1 MKKCKKLFKSS
12 SHFGSRKST
21 PKMGVGAVVIA
32 KMNEA
37 KRWCPFW
44 GSGNDSQNGSRI
56 LCVLWKAWLGIS
68 TPEMKICNRKP
79 LNSDL
84 KTLLQ
89 SVSCFLQ
96 FKTQK
101 WHSAVE
107 TLDCTQIQFTS
118 GNSKSQC
125 ANCGQYM
132 PVRVRDYRQDNSSEL
147 IIVRN
152 VHFLM
157 AGG

>member
-68 TPEMKICNRKP
+68 TPKMKICNRKP

-84 KTLLQ
+84 KTLLAKRVLSHAIQ
-89 SVSCFLQ
+89 NTEMAFCCGDPRLGRPQLASLILEACPTTKSGV
-96 FKTQK
+96 
-101 WHSAVE
+101 AVMRGFQALASW
-107 TLDCTQIQFTS
+107 TI
-118 GNSKSQC
+118 SQQ
-125 ANCGQYM
+125 G
-132 PVRVRDYRQDNSSEL
+132 L
-147 IIVRN
+147 IV
-152 VHFLM
+152 
-157 AGG
+157 

>member
-1 MKKCKKLFKSS
+1 MAWFEFWVLAHIFFILYSVWKNAKKLFKSS

-68 TPEMKICNRKP
+68 MPEMKICNRKP

-84 KTLLQ
+84 KTLLAKRVLFHAIQNTEMAFCCGDPRQ
-89 SVSCFLQ
+89 SIVFVKWPNSCRRSFLLG
-96 FKTQK
+96 
-101 WHSAVE
+101 E
-107 TLDCTQIQFTS
+107 
-118 GNSKSQC
+118 
-125 ANCGQYM
+125 
-132 PVRVRDYRQDNSSEL
+132 
-147 IIVRN
+147 
-152 VHFLM
+152 
-157 AGG
+157 

>member
-12 SHFGSRKST
+12 FHFGSRKST

-68 TPEMKICNRKP
+68 TPDMKICNHKP

-84 KTLLQ
+84 KTLLAKR
-89 SVSCFLQ
+89 VLF
-96 FKTQK
+96 
-101 WHSAVE
+101 HA
-107 TLDCTQIQFTS
+107 IQNTEMAF
-118 GNSKSQC
+118 C
-125 ANCGQYM
+125 CGD
-132 PVRVRDYRQDNSSEL
+132 PRQ
-147 IIVRN
+147 
-152 VHFLM
+152 
-157 AGG
+157 